1 MTQSFGAW
9 RASYTPGSW
18 VVLAGASSL
27 VIMQPA
33 APRHAEL
40 VASIWDHVVQ
50 AVDVEDL
57 VSTLTTIG
65 LSQMPSM
72 AMFFWRG
79 RNMWSLAR
87 GNVVVRDSQGDVVN
101 SGEGLLT
108 WNETVLDPSV
118 IRVEM
123 DEEGAEGLEMPL
135 MLGVAMA
142 STVTIDA
149 TGTTQV
155 LRIADDQPRSADD
168 QRGAADRQ
176 LPNDGDTFPDHA
188 DQILDDEPPAG
199 RSLGASTSTGTHL
212 TPLPSTDESDLDA
225 PMPARSM
232 DSSPSPELGEEG
244 GSSDEQRTNA
254 LTDEDIA
261 ELFGNTSEESWDDE
275 DEPAPRGRPVLI
287 SSTGEQADL
296 DGPVLVGRAP
306 STENDDADIALMKV
320 HSPAHDISRSHAMIA
335 PSRWGFDVIDMDSTN
350 GTVVEHPD
358 GEEIYVDPGKT
369 VGISAEDTIQ
379 IGDGVTLHI
388 EYWD

>member
-40 VASIWDHVVQ
+40 VASIWDQVVQ
-50 AVDVEDL
+50 AADVEDL

-123 DEEGAEGLEMPL
+123 DEGDAEGLEMPL

-149 TGTTQV
+149 TGANQV
-155 LRIADDQPRSADD
+155 LRIADDQPRSAD
-168 QRGAADRQ
+168 RQ
-176 LPNDGDTFPDHA
+176 PSSGEDSFFDHA

-199 RSLGASTSTGTHL
+199 RSLGTSTPTGTHL
-212 TPLPSTDESDLDA
+212 TPLPSADESDLDA

-232 DSSPSPELGEEG
+232 DSSPSPEPEETG
-244 GSSDEQRTNA
+244 GSSDEQGSTVP
-254 LTDEDIA
+254 TDEDVA
-261 ELFGNTSEESWDDE
+261 ELFGSADEGSWDDE
-275 DEPAPRGRPVLI
+275 PSPRGRPVLI
-287 SSTGEQADL
+287 SSTGERADL

-369 VGISAEDTIQ
+369 VGISAGDTIQ

>member
-87 GNVVVRDSQGDVVN
+87 GNVVVRDSQGDIVN

-123 DEEGAEGLEMPL
+123 DEGGAEGLEMPL

-142 STVTIDA
+142 SMVTIDA
-149 TGTTQV
+149 TGANQV
-155 LRIADDQPRSADD
+155 LRIVDDQT
-168 QRGAADRQ
+168 GAAGRQ
-176 LPNDGDTFPDHA
+176 PSSGADAFFDHA

-232 DSSPSPELGEEG
+232 DSSPSPESEVTGD
-244 GSSDEQRTNA
+244 SSDEQGSTVP
-254 LTDEDIA
+254 TDEDVA
-261 ELFGNTSEESWDDE
+261 ELFGNTNEESWD

-358 GEEIYVDPGKT
+358 GEEIYVDPGRT
-369 VGISAEDTIQ
+369 VGISAADTIQ
-379 IGDGVTLHI
+379 IGDGVILHI

>member
-135 MLGVAMA
+135 MLGVALA

-149 TGTTQV
+149 TGANQV

-176 LPNDGDTFPDHA
+176 LPNDGDTFPDHD
-188 DQILDDEPPAG
+188 DQIVDDEPPAG

-232 DSSPSPELGEEG
+232 DSSPSPESEVTG

-287 SSTGEQADL
+287 SSTGERADL

-358 GEEIYVDPGKT
+358 GEEIYVDPGRT

>member
-87 GNVVVRDSQGDVVN
+87 GNVVVRDSQGDIVN

-142 STVTIDA
+142 SMVTIDA
-149 TGTTQV
+149 TGANQV
-155 LRIADDQPRSADD
+155 LRIVDDQT
-168 QRGAADRQ
+168 GAAGRQ
-176 LPNDGDTFPDHA
+176 PSSGADAFFDHA

-232 DSSPSPELGEEG
+232 DSSPSPESEVTG
-244 GSSDEQRTNA
+244 GSSDEQGSTVP
-254 LTDEDIA
+254 TDEDVA
-261 ELFGNTSEESWDDE
+261 ELFGNTNEESWD

-287 SSTGEQADL
+287 SSTGERADL

>member
-135 MLGVAMA
+135 MLGVALA

-149 TGTTQV
+149 TGANQV

-176 LPNDGDTFPDHA
+176 LPNDGDTFPDHD
-188 DQILDDEPPAG
+188 DQIVDDEPPVG

-212 TPLPSTDESDLDA
+212 TPLPSADESDLDA

-232 DSSPSPELGEEG
+232 DSSPSPEPEEEG

-261 ELFGNTSEESWDDE
+261 ELFGNTNEESWD

-287 SSTGEQADL
+287 SSTGERADL

-358 GEEIYVDPGKT
+358 GEEIYVDPGRT
-369 VGISAEDTIQ
+369 VGISAADTIQ

>member
-149 TGTTQV
+149 TGTAQV
-155 LRIADDQPRSADD
+155 LRIADD

-176 LPNDGDTFPDHA
+176 LPNDGDTFPDHD
-188 DQILDDEPPAG
+188 DQIVDDEPPAG

-232 DSSPSPELGEEG
+232 DSSPSPESEVTG
-244 GSSDEQRTNA
+244 GSSDEQGSTVP
-254 LTDEDIA
+254 TDEDVA
-261 ELFGNTSEESWDDE
+261 ELFGNTNEESWD

-358 GEEIYVDPGKT
+358 GEEIYVDAGRT

>member
-40 VASIWDHVVQ
+40 VASIWDQVVQ
-50 AVDVEDL
+50 AADVEDL

-87 GNVVVRDSQGDVVN
+87 GNVVVCDSQGDIVN

-135 MLGVAMA
+135 MLGVALA

-149 TGTTQV
+149 TGANQV
-155 LRIADDQPRSADD
+155 LRIVDDQT
-168 QRGAADRQ
+168 GAAGRQ
-176 LPNDGDTFPDHA
+176 PSSGADAFFDHA

-232 DSSPSPELGEEG
+232 DSSPSPESEVTGD
-244 GSSDEQRTNA
+244 SSDEQGSTVP
-254 LTDEDIA
+254 TDEDVA
-261 ELFGNTSEESWDDE
+261 ELFGNTNEESWD

-358 GEEIYVDPGKT
+358 GEEIYVDPGRT
-369 VGISAEDTIQ
+369 VGISAADTIQ
-379 IGDGVTLHI
+379 IGDGVILHI

>member
-135 MLGVAMA
+135 MLGVALA

-149 TGTTQV
+149 TGANQV
-155 LRIADDQPRSADD
+155 LRIVDDQT
-168 QRGAADRQ
+168 GAAGRQ
-176 LPNDGDTFPDHA
+176 PSSGADAFFDHA

-232 DSSPSPELGEEG
+232 DSSPSPESEVTGD
-244 GSSDEQRTNA
+244 SSDEQGSTVP
-254 LTDEDIA
+254 TDEDVA
-261 ELFGNTSEESWDDE
+261 ELFGNTNEESWD

-358 GEEIYVDPGKT
+358 GEEIYVDPGRT
-369 VGISAEDTIQ
+369 VGISAADTIQ
-379 IGDGVTLHI
+379 IGDGVILHI

>member
-87 GNVVVRDSQGDVVN
+87 GNVVVRDSQGDIVN

-135 MLGVAMA
+135 MLGVALA

-149 TGTTQV
+149 TGANQV
-155 LRIADDQPRSADD
+155 LRIVDDQT
-168 QRGAADRQ
+168 GAAGRQ
-176 LPNDGDTFPDHA
+176 PSSGADAFFDHA

-232 DSSPSPELGEEG
+232 DSSPSPESEVTGD
-244 GSSDEQRTNA
+244 SSDEQGSTVP
-254 LTDEDIA
+254 TDEDVA
-261 ELFGNTSEESWDDE
+261 ELFGNTNEESWD

-358 GEEIYVDPGKT
+358 GEEIYVDPGRT
-369 VGISAEDTIQ
+369 VGISAADTIQ
-379 IGDGVTLHI
+379 IGDGVISTLR
-388 EYWD
+388 

>member
-79 RNMWSLAR
+79 RTMWSLAR

-135 MLGVAMA
+135 MLGVALA

-176 LPNDGDTFPDHA
+176 LPNDGDTFPDHD
-188 DQILDDEPPAG
+188 DQIVDDEPPAG

-232 DSSPSPELGEEG
+232 DSSPSPESEVTGD
-244 GSSDEQRTNA
+244 SSDEQGSTVP
-254 LTDEDIA
+254 TDEDVA
-261 ELFGNTSEESWDDE
+261 ELFGNTNEESWD

-358 GEEIYVDPGKT
+358 GEEIYVDPGRT
-369 VGISAEDTIQ
+369 VGISAADTIQ

>member
-87 GNVVVRDSQGDVVN
+87 GSVVVRDSQGDVVN

-135 MLGVAMA
+135 MLGVALA

-149 TGTTQV
+149 TGANQV
-155 LRIADDQPRSADD
+155 LRIVDDQT
-168 QRGAADRQ
+168 GAAGRQ
-176 LPNDGDTFPDHA
+176 PSSGADAFFDHA

-232 DSSPSPELGEEG
+232 DSSPSPESEVTGD
-244 GSSDEQRTNA
+244 SSDEQGSTVP
-254 LTDEDIA
+254 TDEDVA
-261 ELFGNTSEESWDDE
+261 ELFGNTNEESWD

-358 GEEIYVDPGKT
+358 GEEIYVDPGRT
-369 VGISAEDTIQ
+369 VGISAADTIQ
-379 IGDGVTLHI
+379 IGDGVILHI

>member
-135 MLGVAMA
+135 MLGVALA

-176 LPNDGDTFPDHA
+176 LPNDGDTFPDHD
-188 DQILDDEPPAG
+188 DQIVDDEPPAG

-212 TPLPSTDESDLDA
+212 TPLPSADESDLDA

-232 DSSPSPELGEEG
+232 DSSPSPEPEEEG
-244 GSSDEQRTNA
+244 GSSDEQGSTVP
-254 LTDEDIA
+254 TDEDVA
-261 ELFGNTSEESWDDE
+261 ELFGNTNEESWD

-287 SSTGEQADL
+287 SSTGERADL

>member
-1 MTQSFGAW
+1 M
-9 RASYTPGSW
+9 
-18 VVLAGASSL
+18 
-27 VIMQPA
+27 
-33 APRHAEL
+33 
-40 VASIWDHVVQ
+40 
-50 AVDVEDL
+50 
-57 VSTLTTIG
+57 
-65 LSQMPSM
+65 
-72 AMFFWRG
+72 
-79 RNMWSLAR
+79 
-87 GNVVVRDSQGDVVN
+87 RDSQGDIVN

-135 MLGVAMA
+135 MLGVALA

-149 TGTTQV
+149 TGANQV
-155 LRIADDQPRSADD
+155 LRIVDDQT
-168 QRGAADRQ
+168 GAAGRQ
-176 LPNDGDTFPDHA
+176 PSSGADAFFDHA

-232 DSSPSPELGEEG
+232 DSSPSPESEVTGD
-244 GSSDEQRTNA
+244 SSDEQGSTVP
-254 LTDEDIA
+254 TDEDVA
-261 ELFGNTSEESWDDE
+261 ELFGNTNEESWD

-358 GEEIYVDPGKT
+358 GEEIYVDPGRT
-369 VGISAEDTIQ
+369 VGISAADTIQ
-379 IGDGVTLHI
+379 IGDGVILHI

>member
-40 VASIWDHVVQ
+40 VASIWDQVVQ
-50 AVDVEDL
+50 AADVEDL

-87 GNVVVRDSQGDVVN
+87 GSVVVRDSQGDVVN

-123 DEEGAEGLEMPL
+123 DEGDAEGLEMPL

-149 TGTTQV
+149 TGANQV
-155 LRIADDQPRSADD
+155 LRIADDQPRSAD
-168 QRGAADRQ
+168 RQ
-176 LPNDGDTFPDHA
+176 PSSGEDSFFDHA

-199 RSLGASTSTGTHL
+199 RSLGTSTPTGTHL
-212 TPLPSTDESDLDA
+212 TPLPSADESDLDA

-232 DSSPSPELGEEG
+232 DSSPSPEPEETG
-244 GSSDEQRTNA
+244 GSSDEQGSTVP
-254 LTDEDIA
+254 TDEDVA
-261 ELFGNTSEESWDDE
+261 ELFGSADEGSWDDE
-275 DEPAPRGRPVLI
+275 PSPRGRPVLI
-287 SSTGEQADL
+287 SSTGERADL

-358 GEEIYVDPGKT
+358 GEEIYVDPGRT
-369 VGISAEDTIQ
+369 VGISAADTIQ
-379 IGDGVTLHI
+379 IGDGVILHI

>member
-135 MLGVAMA
+135 MLGVALA

-149 TGTTQV
+149 TGTNQV
-155 LRIADDQPRSADD
+155 LRIADDQPRSAGD

-176 LPNDGDTFPDHA
+176 LPNDGDTFPDHD
-188 DQILDDEPPAG
+188 DQIVDDEPPAG

-232 DSSPSPELGEEG
+232 DSSPSPESEVTG
-244 GSSDEQRTNA
+244 GSSDEQGSTVP
-254 LTDEDIA
+254 TDEDVA
-261 ELFGNTSEESWDDE
+261 ELFGNTNEESWD

-358 GEEIYVDPGKT
+358 GEEIYVDAGRT

>member
-40 VASIWDHVVQ
+40 VASIWDQVVQ
-50 AVDVEDL
+50 AADVEDL

-87 GNVVVRDSQGDVVN
+87 GSVVVRDSRGDVVN

-135 MLGVAMA
+135 MLGVALA

-149 TGTTQV
+149 TGANQV
-155 LRIADDQPRSADD
+155 LRIVDDQT
-168 QRGAADRQ
+168 GAAGRQ
-176 LPNDGDTFPDHA
+176 PSSGADAFFDHA

-232 DSSPSPELGEEG
+232 DSSPSPESEVTGD
-244 GSSDEQRTNA
+244 SSDEQGSTVP
-254 LTDEDIA
+254 TDEDVA
-261 ELFGNTSEESWDDE
+261 ELFGNTNEESWD

-358 GEEIYVDPGKT
+358 GEEIYVDPGRT
-369 VGISAEDTIQ
+369 VGISAADTIQ
-379 IGDGVTLHI
+379 IGDGVILHI

>member
-40 VASIWDHVVQ
+40 VASIWDQVVQ
-50 AVDVEDL
+50 AADVEDL

-87 GNVVVRDSQGDVVN
+87 GNVVVRDSQGDIVN

-135 MLGVAMA
+135 MLGVALA

-149 TGTTQV
+149 TGANQV
-155 LRIADDQPRSADD
+155 LRIVDDQT
-168 QRGAADRQ
+168 GAAGRQ
-176 LPNDGDTFPDHA
+176 PSSGADAFFDHA

-232 DSSPSPELGEEG
+232 DSSPSPESEVTGD
-244 GSSDEQRTNA
+244 SSDEQGSTVP
-254 LTDEDIA
+254 TDEDVA
-261 ELFGNTSEESWDDE
+261 ELFGSADEGSWDDE
-275 DEPAPRGRPVLI
+275 PSPRGRPVLI

>member
-87 GNVVVRDSQGDVVN
+87 GNVVVRDSQGDIVN

-123 DEEGAEGLEMPL
+123 DEGDAEGLEMPL

-149 TGTTQV
+149 TGANQV
-155 LRIADDQPRSADD
+155 LRIADDQPRSAD
-168 QRGAADRQ
+168 RQ
-176 LPNDGDTFPDHA
+176 PSSGEDSFFDHA

-199 RSLGASTSTGTHL
+199 RSLGTSTPTGTHL
-212 TPLPSTDESDLDA
+212 TPLPSADESDLDA

-232 DSSPSPELGEEG
+232 DSSPSPEPEETG
-244 GSSDEQRTNA
+244 GSSDEQGSTVP
-254 LTDEDIA
+254 TDEDVA
-261 ELFGNTSEESWDDE
+261 ELFGNTNEESWD

>member
-40 VASIWDHVVQ
+40 VASIWGQVVQ
-50 AVDVEDL
+50 AADVEDL

-135 MLGVAMA
+135 MLGVALA

-149 TGTTQV
+149 TGTAQV
-155 LRIADDQPRSADD
+155 LRIADD

-176 LPNDGDTFPDHA
+176 LPNDGDTFPDHD
-188 DQILDDEPPAG
+188 DQIVDDEPPAG

-212 TPLPSTDESDLDA
+212 TPLPSADESDLDA

-232 DSSPSPELGEEG
+232 DSSPSPEPGEEG

-287 SSTGEQADL
+287 SSTGERADL

-358 GEEIYVDPGKT
+358 GEEIYVDPGRT

>member
-40 VASIWDHVVQ
+40 VASIWGQVVQ
-50 AVDVEDL
+50 AADVEDL

-135 MLGVAMA
+135 MLGVALA

-149 TGTTQV
+149 TGANQV

-176 LPNDGDTFPDHA
+176 LPNDGDTFPDHD
-188 DQILDDEPPAG
+188 DQIVDDEPPAG

-212 TPLPSTDESDLDA
+212 TPLPSADESDLDA

-232 DSSPSPELGEEG
+232 DSSPSPEPEEEG

-261 ELFGNTSEESWDDE
+261 ELFGNTNEESWD

-287 SSTGEQADL
+287 SSTGERADL

-358 GEEIYVDPGKT
+358 GEEIYVDPGRT
-369 VGISAEDTIQ
+369 VGISAADTIQ